1 MSKKNVRDFK
11 YFWEEGQ
18 KTAADKIEKAQKI
31 AKHFLEEPFEF
42 IAIRQAFPVNI
53 SETNDD
59 VIVEGHLPGFK
70 KGEIK
75 VEVTEDAVH
84 ISAHKKRAS
93 AQKGRGYYIQEAGS
107 ASVSRSFTL
116 PANVDT
122 KKVEA
127 KLEDGI
133 LHIKMAKLHPG
144 KKKRRIDI
152 REEE

>member
-1 MSKKNVRDFK
+1 MSKRKDVKDFR

-18 KTAADKIEKAQKI
+18 KTAVDKIEKAQKI

-53 SETNDD
+53 SETDQD
-59 VIVEGHLPGFK
+59 VIVEAHLPGFK
-70 KGEIK
+70 KDEIK
-75 VEVTEDAVH
+75 IEVTEDAIH
-84 ISAHKKRAS
+84 IAARKKRVS
-93 AQKGRGYYIQEAGS
+93 EQKGKGYYIQEAGS
-107 ASVSRSFTL
+107 AAVSRSFTL
-116 PANVDT
+116 PASVDT

-133 LHIKMAKLHPG
+133 LHVKMVKLHPG

-152 REEE
+152 NE